1 MRYPNIH
8 HALNRILR
16 SEILFLFSI
25 AIGAY
30 YGLLGS
36 WGPLSGTIWSTI
48 LSWMLR
54 ACCIAVAILRITALG
69 QAALDED
76 NFRSA
81 QRLSLIYLLVCV
93 LNTVLMPFITDTLDM
108 LQATGVLQQEVA
120 FYCSMY
126 LLLFM
131 IEIAASFSAV
141 LVFLKSLARIALC
154 QKLVQENDQIQH
166 FKLVYGRLLLGS
178 FALLGLKFLIPD
190 GMIPSNFFGA
200 LFGLALL
207 ATTIVAW
214 WLFLR
219 FLRSMSEALLGI
231 KWKEENQWNG
241 VARELCPNVLDLYDP
256 DAAVHA
262 PPEEPRLSWKPE
274 APWKGVAKEL
284 LPESARP
291 AAAEAPLPVFAPK
304 PKPARSIWEFDVE
317 RFFKDRDIKLTKE
330 DEATKDLRYPN
341 VYRGIKY
348 MLRAERVC
356 LASLLCSFFLFLA
369 VALGMID
376 LSYGTPLQR
385 ILYLFLPATLLGR
398 IAALMLWRPLLW
410 APLDEITFLSGKK
423 LLVKFF
429 YSIPILF
436 VAPFYLSIF
445 MTTPDFSIL
454 NYFLDFIWIFW
465 GVLPFPIALSM
476 QKAFI
481 KLAEKL
487 GEWDWADQWR
497 RLHRRSVAL
506 CTLTPLAIAL
516 VVLFD
521 ALYLE
526 LKIYSSI
533 AAILLISP
541 VLLGLASVWYSF
553 IEELTRARQTLEK
566 AKIIRSSAEFGAG
579 IDYAKDRK
587 PEAEGP
593 KPYE

>member
-1 MRYPNIH
+1 MRYPNVH
-8 HALNRILR
+8 NALNRILR
-16 SEILFLFSI
+16 SEVLFLFSI

-76 NFRSA
+76 SFRSA

-93 LNTVLMPFITDTLDM
+93 LNTVLMTFITDTLDM

-131 IEIAASFSAV
+131 IEIAASFSTV
-141 LVFLKSLARIALC
+141 LDFLGSLARIALC

-190 GMIPSNFFGA
+190 GMIPSSFFGA

-241 VARELCPNVLDLYDP
+241 VARELRPNVLDLYDP

-291 AAAEAPLPVFAPK
+291 AAAEAPLPDFAPK
-304 PKPARSIWEFDVE
+304 PKPPRSIWELDVE
-317 RFFKDRDIKLTKE
+317 RFFKDRDIKFTKE
-330 DEATKDLRYPN
+330 DEATKDLRFPN
-341 VYRGIKY
+341 AYRGVQFLIRAEQICLISLLLTLLFFTALSLGLLGTDFSDPLQALLLLTFVLSILGRVACLPLWRA
-348 MLRAERVC
+348 MLRV
-356 LASLLCSFFLFLA
+356 
-369 VALGMID
+369 
-376 LSYGTPLQR
+376 
-385 ILYLFLPATLLGR
+385 
-398 IAALMLWRPLLW
+398 
-410 APLDEITFLSGKK
+410 PLDEQAFFSTKK
-423 LLVKFF
+423 LLIRSF
-429 YSIPILF
+429 YLILIVF
-436 VAPFYLSIF
+436 ITPFYIGIF
-445 MTTPDFSIL
+445 FGEGDFS
-454 NYFLDFIWIFW
+454 FIKISIVAVWIIWCF
-465 GVLPFPIALSM
+465 VPFPVILS
-476 QKAFI
+476 ATI
-481 KLAEKL
+481 GLLRLAEKL
-487 GEWDWADQWR
+487 GEWDQTERWLKLRR
-497 RLHRRSVAL
+497 RLV
-506 CTLTPLAIAL
+506 LT
-516 VVLFD
+516 
-521 ALYLE
+521 
-526 LKIYSSI
+526 S
-533 AAILLISP
+533 
-541 VLLGLASVWYSF
+541 VLLPTAFMIVAFISLLSGDPYLSGILPILIVGLAFLGLIAVW
-553 IEELTRARQTLEK
+553 LTLMQETTLAMQTLGK
-566 AKIIRSSAEFGAG
+566 AKLVQSSAELGAG
-579 IDYAKDRK
+579 IDYHKEAK
-587 PEAEGP
+587 PETEAAN
-593 KPYE
+593 